1 MSRPFSTAAA
11 GRRVSGPGTRRAA
24 WWAVALLLSLMPLE
38 GRALPRVVL
47 DPGHGGSQEGARGV
61 RQKEKELTLEVTRR
75 VQKALEGKAHVV
87 LTREQDTD
95 LSLAQRVARTNA
107 EKADLFVS
115 IHANSMPTRKS
126 RARTHGVE
134 TYFLSLHASGAQARR
149 TAAKENGDEE
159 VPVALSQGDAL
170 SMILQDLA
178 RQGAHQ
184 DSALLAE
191 TLHTRLVKE
200 TGANDRGVQ
209 QAPFY
214 VLAGVEA
221 PAVLVEIGYLT
232 HPAEGVRLA
241 SAAYQDKVA
250 KALARG
256 ILAFLGAVAERETR
270 PAAGTA
276 SAGP

>member
-1 MSRPFSTAAA
+1 MSRLP
-11 GRRVSGPGTRRAA
+11 VRRAVRA
-24 WWAVALLLSLMPLE
+24 ARGLPGMVPARWWLLACAVALLPLT
-38 GRALPRVVL
+38 GSALPLVVL

-75 VQKALEGKAHVV
+75 VQRALEGKARVV
-87 LTREQDTD
+87 LTRERDTD
-95 LSLAQRVARTNA
+95 LGLADRVARANA
-107 EKADLFVS
+107 EGADLFVS
-115 IHANSMPTRKS
+115 IHANSMPTRRS

-134 TYFLSLHASGAQARR
+134 TYFLSLHASDAQARR
-149 TAAKENGDEE
+149 TAAKENGDEAM
-159 VPVALSQGDAL
+159 PVALTQNDAL
-170 SMILQDLA
+170 SMILDDLA

-191 TLHTRLVKE
+191 TIHTRLVKE

-232 HPAEGVRLA
+232 HPSEGEKLA
-241 SAAYQDKVA
+241 TSAYQEKVA
-250 KALARG
+250 RALSRG
-256 ILAFLGAVAERETR
+256 IEAFLGAVAERDAR
-270 PAAGTA
+270 PASGTA
-276 SAGP
+276 SATP

>member
-1 MSRPFSTAAA
+1 MGFSP
-11 GRRVSGPGTRRAA
+11 GRWWLLA
-24 WWAVALLLSLMPLE
+24 WVLCLLPLT
-38 GRALPRVVL
+38 GSALPVVVL
-47 DPGHGGSQEGARGV
+47 DPGHGGSQDGAKGV
-61 RQKEKELTLEVTRR
+61 RQKEKELTLEVTRK
-75 VQKALEGKAHVV
+75 VQRALEGKARVV
-87 LTREQDTD
+87 LTRERDAD

-107 EKADLFVS
+107 EGADLFVS
-115 IHANSMPTRKS
+115 IHANSMPTRRS

-134 TYFLSLHASGAQARR
+134 TYFLSLHASDAQARR

-159 VPVALSQGDAL
+159 VPVALTQSDAL
-170 SMILQDLA
+170 SMILDDLA
-178 RQGAHQ
+178 RQGAHH

-209 QAPFY
+209 QAPFF

-232 HPAEGVRLA
+232 HPEEGVKLA
-241 SAAYQDKVA
+241 SGAYQDKVA

-256 ILAFLGAVAERETR
+256 IEAFLTAVAERDAR

-276 SAGP
+276 AAAP